1 VVSRTQGAVKN
12 IRWESN
18 RLYHPNKWDDGSE
31 TARRSEERAHMTD
44 DDLKAELESVNSKHQ
59 GRRTTREDIAY
70 LTDLLKCAN
79 KKLIWEKQLASVQ
92 KRTPVI
98 LETVSRLMNDPQI
111 PADEQLRTEMLRS
124 LQAIQATME
133 RLQSVKS
140 D

>member
-1 VVSRTQGAVKN
+1 
-12 IRWESN
+12 
-18 RLYHPNKWDDGSE
+18 L
-31 TARRSEERAHMTD
+31 ARDIERCEKTMS
-44 DDLKAELESVNSKHQ
+44 DLKAELDSVNSKHQ

-79 KKLIWEKQLASVQ
+79 KKLVWEKQLASVQ
-92 KRTPVI
+92 KRTPMI

-111 PADEQLRTEMLRS
+111 PADEQLRAEMLRS

-140 D
+140 E

>member
-1 VVSRTQGAVKN
+1 MASVKQFKQAEKGIAKQQRAVA
-12 IRWESN
+12 ELQS
-18 RLYHPNKWDDGSE
+18 L
-31 TARRSEERAHMTD
+31 ARDIERCEKTIN
-44 DDLKAELESVNSKHQ
+44 DLKAELESVNSKHQ

-133 RLQSVKS
+133 RLQNVKS
-140 D
+140 E